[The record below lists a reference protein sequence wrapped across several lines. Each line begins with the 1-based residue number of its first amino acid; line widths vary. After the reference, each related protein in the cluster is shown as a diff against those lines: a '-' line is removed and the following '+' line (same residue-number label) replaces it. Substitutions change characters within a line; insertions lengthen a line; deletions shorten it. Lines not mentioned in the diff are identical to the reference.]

1 MRLFVMNIPSSL
13 PQFLAAAFLGG
24 LLLPAVASAAP
35 PVAGPNVNMVSG
47 TKFPEGDPFLTKQN
61 EPSIAVSSR
70 NPRHLLAAS
79 NDYRQVGALTAEGL
93 RGGKAWTTLY
103 KSVDGGA
110 SWRSVVLGGCPINI
124 PQCNDPTGL
133 SAPLKALAPDFSADP
148 TVRPGPYGTFFYS
161 FIAGKRDTSDDGVVA
176 VQRFVDKNN
185 DIQRSTDV
193 RGVNAS
199 GHPLL
204 RPAEDPILPD
214 VMWIVDKGTPG
225 QFKDKPWVAS
235 DITGRSWNAGKTC
248 ELLSWTKG
256 RSDVTPAAEP
266 VPAFNVY
273 VSFANFTGQGQ
284 NEHPQARVAV
294 SDDCGK
300 TFGKPQKLSNSL
312 KGNTGTSLA
321 VDPLTGAV
329 YVAWRNFD
337 GPDAIYVSKST
348 DGGKKW
354 TNKAIRVANFIPYD
368 QGASGASF
376 RTLAFPSIAV
386 SVKNGQSRVHV
397 AWTQRKVAPNELPPY
412 ACPSPNAADCDGRV
426 VMSTSLDGGNTW
438 PAPVAVDPPAAD
450 PRNPANPA
458 GRGHQLQPALTFA
471 AGKLL
476 VTWLDN
482 RLDHTE
488 GVLQCPTGNTCTSV
502 NQLVEVREPKGN
514 LDPLCKLPAG
524 VTAPL
529 VPGASC
535 HLPDVVWT
543 SYLTDGTPY
552 LVRRHTLD
560 VFAAMADP
568 ADAPQFASSR
578 VSQYGF
584 GSTVAGTINGDG
596 SLTPQQGTY
605 DIRQKEVNPPN
616 LPMFVN
622 GTAAFIGDYIDAA
635 GQIIV
640 ATGDPARPYK
650 FNVGGTAND
659 NFTTSGLAPVF
670 HVTFT
675 DNRDVIPPLDGNWA
689 TPTCL
694 SASLTTNGT
703 GQATGSTNFSGC
715 ATPGYAGNRNQN
727 VYSAVVSENTVAT
740 ANANS
745 KLLSNTAPRGFVVT
759 VQNLSNLERTYT
771 LTLPAQ
777 AAGVDAAF
785 NKESLPPPGT
795 AAKKATLDI
804 IVQPRSSST
813 RTVWA
818 TSSTAKAK
826 VLVRVDGPDA
836 YTSTLV
842 LNPDPTG
849 VFVTN
854 GDGTSNDV
862 ANDSLGSVVLSN
874 AALTNNALTNNA
886 LTTAVLTNNALTNA
900 ALSNVVLSNA
910 VLSNLQVENLDPSN
924 AALSNAALTNN
935 VLTNA
940 ALSNVVLTNAV
951 LSNNALSN
959 AALSNAVLT
968 NNALTNVALTNID
981 PANVALSNAVL
992 SNNALTN
999 VVLSNDPAANA
1010 LSNAML
1016 SNAVLSNAA
1025 LSNVVLSNA
1034 ALSNAALT
1042 NNALSNVAL
1051 TNAPLGDGN
1060 NGGDPDALRTIEQ
1073 AGVELASNSFT
1084 SGELSFSNF
1093 RETSFTVRN
1102 RGNTD
1107 TTLSIKLLLRDAI
1120 CTGAPLYQCTTPARY
1135 KLQLVLRKVE
1145 LTPAA
1150 IAPTGPA
1157 NSTGRAL
1164 RAGLVQR
1171 NTEVSNVGTLPLIDP
1186 TDPNLGK
1193 FLPDDSSAA
1202 TLALAPGERAHAT
1215 IRAIGVGGAT
1225 PPDPAELLRWGIKAV
1240 ASNASSA
1247 VSPLLITT
1255 LSFPA
1260 SPAFVAL
1267 NAASPAFTTFGGV
1280 PTITGTAV
1288 CADQSGNPVLNGAGP
1303 PAAALGAF
1311 GNYYVDTTNQ
1321 QVYGPKGATGWGSGT
1336 LQIFNG
1342 PSGPQAKLPCPPAAI
1357 AVGSFTTNAAT
1368 QVSTSSISFTPK
1380 FWGDFYTLVN
1390 VADGSNPARTDRQ
1403 VVKVTVLP
1411 RPPVL
1416 TYAGF
1421 PSTLTFQE
1429 TPYVQLLD
1437 LAPLVSSDSPVPI
1450 TFAASGACTMHA
1462 DGHSLLITQASPP
1475 NCSVTVSQLGNETY
1489 APKSEVKLITIA
1501 KAPQSIAFTTLPV
1514 DNQLTFGNAPTTLV
1528 ANTTSPTAPNSGLAV
1543 AFTSLSPTICTTGG
1557 TNGATVTIV
1566 GAGTCQ
1572 IAANQTGN
1580 SNYLSAPQLTP
1591 TFAIKKADQNLAF
1604 GAAPTGVTFGDAPVT
1619 VSASSTSPTA
1629 APSGI
1634 AIVFSS
1640 QTPLV
1645 CTNVGTTVTIVA
1657 AGTCTIAAN
1666 QAGNTNYNAAPQ
1678 VTQSFAIARGKLFV
1692 TSSVSPT
1699 PIVYGDDVP
1708 PAAVAFTTG
1717 ATFTGPTACNLTAFA
1732 TTQAGVPA
1740 APANAGSYTITSNLT
1755 SGLSPSCDAVF
1766 TDATLTVNK
1775 APTQFTVAANY
1786 FTTLSSATSIA
1797 GKLNRTGK
1805 PTIFPVFPANAASVV
1820 LMKGA
1825 ATVNT
1830 YAPILGGPD
1839 GAFTINDATILSDS
1853 YSLTFDYAASTN
1865 FLAPTTATSTLRV
1878 EGFSAADGVMATA
1891 RQNHTSTLL
1900 PDGNVLVAGGIV
1912 DVAGTVTASAELYCT
1927 VASGPCTA
1935 LDIGKFKS
1943 LAVGM
1948 ATPRWG
1954 HSATRLADGNVL
1966 VAGGVVD
1973 ALNLPA
1979 SITNSTEVYCAAV
1992 AGPLCTSPAD
2002 IGKFKPASPMST
2014 KRRGHTAT
2022 LLADNRVLVT
2032 DGYDDPMNP
2041 MAVNTA
2047 ELYCAAV
2054 GGPCGTANAFL
2065 PTGNMA
2071 LGRVGHTA
2079 TLLGDATVL
2088 VAGGNVGGLSDATAE
2103 IYCTAV
2109 AGPVCTLPAHIGT
2122 FRSTLGAM
2130 SSARSVHTA
2139 TLLQDGRVL
2148 VAGGFGGGVS
2158 PPPTAS
2164 VDVYCA
2170 VVAGSCLIADLGKFK
2185 PGGSLVAGRTG
2196 HTASVLTDGWVL
2208 AAGGVDAAPAVI
2220 SSSELYEPAINVFAT
2235 GVSLAG
2241 ARYGHAA
2248 TTLLD
2253 GRVLVTGGRDFA
2265 AMRNTAELYNG
2276 PP

>member
-1 MRLFVMNIPSSL
+1 MQNRAWGRMAPL
-13 PQFLAAAFLGG
+13 
-24 LLLPAVASAAP
+24 AVAILVAGGSALAAP
-35 PVAGPNVNMVSG
+35 PSAGPNVNMVSG
-47 TKFPEGDPFLTKQN
+47 TRFPEGDPFLTKQN
-61 EPSIAVSSR
+61 EPTIAVSSR

-79 NDYRQVGALTAEGL
+79 NDYRQVAALTAEGL

-110 SWRSVVLGGCPINI
+110 SWRGAVLGGCPVSIS
-124 PQCNDPTGL
+124 QCNDPTGL
-133 SAPLKALAPDFSADP
+133 TAPLKALAPDFSADP
-148 TVRPGPYGTFFYS
+148 TIRPGPYGTFFYS
-161 FIAGKRDTSDDGVVA
+161 FIAGKRDTSDNGVVA

-185 DIQRSTDV
+185 DIQRNTDV
-193 RGVNAS
+193 RGTDPN
-199 GHPLL
+199 GYPLL

-225 QFKDKPWVAS
+225 QFKDKPWVIA
-235 DITGRSWNAGKTC
+235 DITGRAWNAGKTC
-248 ELLSWTKG
+248 ELLAWTKN
-256 RSDVTPAAEP
+256 RSDVTNAAET

-273 VSFANFTGQGQ
+273 VSYANFTGQSQ
-284 NEHPQARVAV
+284 SEKPQALVAV
-294 SDDCGK
+294 SEDCGK
-300 TFGKPQKLSNSL
+300 TFGKPQKLSNSI
-312 KGNTGTSLA
+312 KTNTGTSLA
-321 VDPLTGAV
+321 IDPLTGAV
-329 YVAWRNFD
+329 YVAWRTFEN
-337 GPDAIYVSKST
+337 PAEIYVSKST

-354 TNKAIRVANFIPYD
+354 TNQAIKVAGFVPYD
-368 QGASGASF
+368 QGSTGASF
-376 RTLAFPSIAV
+376 RTEAFPTIAV

-397 AWTQRKVAPNELPPY
+397 AWTQRKVAPNPLPPY
-412 ACPSPNAADCDGRV
+412 ACPSANAADCDARV

-438 PAPVAVDPPAAD
+438 PTAVPVDPPAAD
-450 PRNPANPA
+450 PRNPANPL
-458 GRGHQLQPALTFA
+458 GRGHQVQPALTFA

-476 VTWLDN
+476 ITWLDN

-488 GVLQCPTGNTCTSV
+488 GVLRCPAGNTCTSV
-502 NQLVEVREPKGN
+502 KDLVEVREPKGN
-514 LDPLCKLPAG
+514 LDPACKLPAG

-529 VPGASC
+529 VPGANC
-535 HLPDVVWT
+535 YLPDVVWT
-543 SYLTDGTPY
+543 SYITDGTPY

-568 ADAPQFASSR
+568 ADVPQFASSR

-584 GSTVAGTINGDG
+584 GSTVAGTLNGDG
-596 SLTPQQGTY
+596 TLTPQQGTY

-659 NFTTSGLAPVF
+659 NFTTGGLAPVF

-694 SASLTTNGT
+694 SASLTTNGA
-703 GQATGSTNFSGC
+703 GQTTGSTNFSGC

-727 VYSAVVSENTVAT
+727 VYSAIVSESSVAF

-745 KLLSNTAPRGFVVT
+745 KLLSSTTPRGFVVT
-759 VQNLSNLERTYT
+759 VQNLSDQEHTYV
-771 LTLPAQ
+771 LSLPAQ
-777 AAGVDAAF
+777 AAGVTAAF
-785 NKESLPPPGT
+785 NKGSFAPGT
-795 AAKKATLDI
+795 EVRQTSQTV

-818 TSSTAKAK
+818 TSTAAKAK
-826 VLVRVDGPDA
+826 VSVKVDSTDA
-836 YTSTLV
+836 GYSSTLV
-842 LNPDPTG
+842 LNADPTG
-849 VFVTN
+849 IFVTN
-854 GDGTSNDV
+854 GDGSSVDK
-862 ANDSLGSVVLSN
+862 ADDSLGAVVLSN
-874 AALTNNALTNNA
+874 AALTNNALSNNA
-886 LTTAVLTNNALTNA
+886 LTNAVLTNNALTNA

-1051 TNAPLGDGN
+1051 TNAPLGDAN
-1060 NGGDPDALRTIEQ
+1060 NGGDPEALRTIEP
-1073 AGVELASNSFT
+1073 AGPELASNDFKT
-1084 SGELSFSNF
+1084 GELQNSNF

-1107 TTLSIKLLLRDAI
+1107 TTLAIKLMLRDAV
-1120 CTGAPLYQCTTPARY
+1120 CTGAPLYQCTTPAGY
-1135 KLQLVLRKVE
+1135 KLQLILRKVE
-1145 LTPAA
+1145 LTPTA

-1164 RAGLVQR
+1164 RAGLAQR
-1171 NTEVSNVGTLPLIDP
+1171 NAEVSNVGTLPIIDP

-1193 FLPDDSSAA
+1193 FLPDDPRAA

-1215 IRAIGVGGAT
+1215 IRAIGIGGAT

-1240 ASNASSA
+1240 ATNANA
-1247 VSPLLITT
+1247 TVSPLLITT
-1255 LSFPA
+1255 LTIPA

-1267 NAASPAFTTFGGV
+1267 DPIATPFSTFGGV
-1280 PTITGTAV
+1280 APITGNAV
-1288 CADQSGNPVLNGAGP
+1288 CTDQNGTPVLNGTGA
-1303 PAAALGAF
+1303 PAAALGAV
-1311 GNYYVDTTNQ
+1311 GNYYVDTAAQ
-1321 QVYGPKGATGWGSGT
+1321 LVYGPKTQSGWGSGT
-1336 LQIFNG
+1336 PQIFNG
-1342 PSGPQAKLPCPPAAI
+1342 PSGPQAKFPCPPAAI
-1357 AVGSFTTNAAT
+1357 AVGPFATNAAT
-1368 QVSTSSISFTPK
+1368 QVSTTSLTFTPK

-1390 VADGSNPARTDRQ
+1390 VADGANPARTDRQ

-1416 TYAGF
+1416 TYSAAF
-1421 PSTLTFQE
+1421 AADLTFQ
-1429 TPYVQLLD
+1429 QSRD
-1437 LAPLVSSDSPVPI
+1437 LAPLVSSDSPVAI
-1450 TFAASGACTMHA
+1450 TFAAGPVGICHMDP
-1462 DGHSLLITQASPP
+1462 DGHTLRVDHASPA
-1475 NCSVTVSQLGNETY
+1475 NCIVTVHQDGNETY
-1489 APKSEVKLITIA
+1489 APKTDNKTIFID
-1501 KAPQSIAFTTLPV
+1501 KAAQAIAFSALPV
-1514 DNQLTFGNAPTTLV
+1514 DDQLTFGNAPTTLV
-1528 ANTTSPTAPNSGLAV
+1528 ASTTSPTAPNSGLAV
-1543 AFTSLSPTICTTGG
+1543 TYTSLSPTICTTGG
-1557 TNGATVTIV
+1557 ANGATVTIV
-1566 GAGTCQ
+1566 GAGLCQ
-1572 IAANQTGN
+1572 ITANQGGDL
-1580 SNYLSAPQLTP
+1580 NYRAAPQLSP
-1591 TFAIKKADQNLAF
+1591 SFNIKKADQNLAF
-1604 GAAPTGVTFGDAPVT
+1604 GAAPAGATFGDAPVS
-1619 VSASSTSPTA
+1619 VSATSTSPTA

-1640 QTPLV
+1640 QTPSV
-1645 CTNVGTTVTIVA
+1645 CTNVGATVTIVA

-1666 QAGNTNYNAAPQ
+1666 QAGNANYNPAPQ
-1678 VTQSFAIARGKLFV
+1678 VTQSF
-1692 TSSVSPT
+1692 
-1699 PIVYGDDVP
+1699 
-1708 PAAVAFTTG
+1708 
-1717 ATFTGPTACNLTAFA
+1717 
-1732 TTQAGVPA
+1732 
-1740 APANAGSYTITSNLT
+1740 
-1755 SGLSPSCDAVF
+1755 
-1766 TDATLTVNK
+1766 TVNP
-1775 APTQFTVAANY
+1775 AQAQFTVSPSY
-1786 FTTLSSATSIA
+1786 FTTLGSPTTIV
-1797 GKLNRTGK
+1797 GKLNRAGV
-1805 PTIFPVFPANAASVV
+1805 PTVFPADSASV
-1820 LMKGA
+1820 LLQGA
-1825 ATVNT
+1825 ATFGPFT
-1830 YAPILGGPD
+1830 AIPGGPD
-1839 GAFTINDATILSDS
+1839 GTFTANAGTVPSDT
-1853 YSLTFDYAASTN
+1853 YTLTFTYPGNAN
-1865 FLAPTTATSTLRV
+1865 FLAAAPATSTLRV
-1878 EGFSAADGVMATA
+1878 EGFSATAGVMATP
-1891 RQNHTSTLL
+1891 RQNHASTLL
-1900 PDGNVLVAGGIV
+1900 LDGNVLVTGGLVDGAGN
-1912 DVAGTVTASAELYCT
+1912 VTASAELYCT

-1935 LDIGKFKS
+1935 LDIGQFKP
-1943 LAVGM
+1943 LAGM

-1954 HSATRLADGNVL
+1954 HSATLLGDGNVL

-1973 ALNLPA
+1973 TAYTPT
-1979 SITNSTEVYCAAV
+1979 SSTEVYCTAV
-1992 AGPLCTSPAD
+1992 AGPVCTLPAHV
-2002 IGKFKPASPMST
+2002 GTFRPASAMST
-2014 KRRGHTAT
+2014 PRRGHTAT

-2032 DGYDDPMNP
+2032 GGYVDAISPD
-2041 MAVNTA
+2041 ATVTA
-2047 ELYCAAV
+2047 ELYCAAA
-2054 GGPCGTANAFL
+2054 GGPCGAANVFVA
-2065 PTGNMA
+2065 TGSLA
-2071 LGRVGHTA
+2071 LGRIAHTA

-2088 VAGGNVGGLSDATAE
+2088 IAGGNVSGLSDATAE
-2103 IYCTAV
+2103 IYCPAV

-2122 FRSTLGAM
+2122 FRPTLGAM
-2130 SSARSVHTA
+2130 SSARAIHTT

-2170 VVAGSCLIADLGKFK
+2170 VVAAGCLVTDLGKFL
-2185 PGGSLVAGRTG
+2185 PAGALVTGRTG

-2208 AAGGVDAAPAVI
+2208 AAGGVDAAPAVLG
-2220 SSSELYEPAINVFAT
+2220 SSELYEPAINLFAT
-2235 GVSLAG
+2235 GASLAG
-2241 ARYGHAA
+2241 ARYGHTA
-2248 TTLLD
+2248 TTLPD
-2253 GRVLVTGGRDFA
+2253 GRVLVIGGRNFTSVL
-2265 AMRNTAELYNG
+2265 NTAELYNG